1 MAAEGTSDTDTA
13 EEMLA
18 EYGSD
23 GDHHHL
29 LARRS
34 RAGEM
39 TSSPA
44 QVETS
49 PESPAT
55 VPTLQDRAG
64 KLAPLTAAE
73 LVHGREGVQ
82 GSHRV
87 VLDNYAPKFDTEGP
101 TESSP
106 FLVETLRGS

>member
-1 MAAEGTSDTDTA
+1 MRSVAAEGTSDTDTT

-29 LARRS
+29 RTRRS

-64 KLAPLTAAE
+64 RAE
-73 LVHGREGVQ
+73 GLWASR
-82 GSHRV
+82 
-87 VLDNYAPKFDTEGP
+87 
-101 TESSP
+101 
-106 FLVETLRGS
+106 